1 MLLDLNI
8 FIFNFT
14 QFAIVQNLI
23 LKTQHICILAVS
35 ILIRKLL
42 LISRANCTNVK
53 IDFQLNKFEL

>member
-14 QFAIVQNLI
+14 QFATVQNLI